1 MKSSEYNFSIS
12 FFDAIY
18 YSAEDVVK
26 IISEATVL
34 HQLCNMPDKRDI
46 AIHLGLL
53 EKSESEIDSIVKV
66 ENVDSTTE
74 PGLAYHNT
82 VKYIYQEEE
91 LRDQKYYFMDRMI
104 KSVLNHEIEFW
115 NVDATKVIDLSTTD
129 LGLKPKGKFPE
140 PISVEYA
147 LKKIEEH
154 TASILDGSFVQA
166 FKDKPKN
173 QSIYSPLHRTAR
185 YQRQYDDIDYWISR
199 STLYKSD
206 LIKFCENQKI
216 QPDFEKLAVQKIKK
230 PAPGKI
236 PTTAVGKIATEIAW
250 EIEQETGRLAT
261 AKEIIESL
269 QKLVADGKHSNVLL
283 KTIPGGV
290 DWIKSDSDVKIYDLK
305 MCKQAL
311 YNWNKSRLEDD
322 NTKKPNL
329 EKLSKVAQ

>member
-1 MKSSEYNFSIS
+1 MKASEYNFSIS
-12 FFDAIY
+12 FCDAIY

-34 HQLCNMPDKRDI
+34 HQLCNMPDKMDI

-66 ENVDSTTE
+66 QNVDSTTE
-74 PGLAYHNT
+74 PWLAYHST
-82 VKYIYQEEE
+82 VKDIYHEEE
-91 LRDQKYYFMDRMI
+91 LRDQNYYFMDRMI

-115 NVDATKVIDLSTTD
+115 NVDATKVIDLSSTD
-129 LGLKPKGKFPE
+129 LGLKPKVKSPE
-140 PISVEYA
+140 PVSVEYA

-206 LIKFCENQKI
+206 LIKFCESQKI
-216 QPDFEKLAVQKIKK
+216 ESNFDDLDKDIKPGIPGLIPNISIGKLAIS
-230 PAPGKI
+230 
-236 PTTAVGKIATEIAW
+236 IAW
-250 EIEQETGRLAT
+250 DIEQETKRF
-261 AKEIIESL
+261 AKPKEVIAIL
-269 QKLVADGKHSNVLL
+269 QKFADEGKHSEFLHKKLHKGVEWFTDKSVYKPYTL
-283 KTIPGGV
+283 GG
-290 DWIKSDSDVKIYDLK
+290 
-305 MCKQAL
+305 CGTAL
-311 YNWNKSRLEDD
+311 RAWRKSRV
-322 NTKKPNL
+322 NK
-329 EKLSKVAQ
+329 

>member
-1 MKSSEYNFSIS
+1 MKASEYNFSIS
-12 FFDAIY
+12 FCDAIY

-53 EKSESEIDSIVKV
+53 EKSESEIDSISKFQ
-66 ENVDSTTE
+66 NVDSTTE
-74 PGLAYHNT
+74 PWLAYHST
-82 VKYIYQEEE
+82 VKDIYHEEE
-91 LRDQKYYFMDRMI
+91 LRDQNYYFMDRMI

-115 NVDATKVIDLSTTD
+115 NVDATKAIDLSTTD
-129 LGLKPKGKFPE
+129 LGIKPKGKSPE
-140 PISVEYA
+140 PVSVEYA
-147 LKKIEEH
+147 LKKVEEH

-216 QPDFEKLAVQKIKK
+216 QPDFEKLEAQKIKK
-230 PAPGKI
+230 PIPGKK
-236 PTTAVGKIATEIAW
+236 PRTAVWDIAREIAW
-250 EIEQETGRLAT
+250 DIEQETGELAT
-261 AKEIIESL
+261 AEEVIESL
-269 QKLVADGKHSNVLL
+269 QKLITEGKHSTVLQKIITGGVQWIKKSNGTKPYVL
-283 KTIPGGV
+283 KT
-290 DWIKSDSDVKIYDLK
+290 
-305 MCKQAL
+305 CRQAL
-311 YNWNKSRLEDD
+311 YNWNIDRLE
-322 NTKKPNL
+322 NNETKKPKIK
-329 EKLSKVAQ
+329 ELSKAT